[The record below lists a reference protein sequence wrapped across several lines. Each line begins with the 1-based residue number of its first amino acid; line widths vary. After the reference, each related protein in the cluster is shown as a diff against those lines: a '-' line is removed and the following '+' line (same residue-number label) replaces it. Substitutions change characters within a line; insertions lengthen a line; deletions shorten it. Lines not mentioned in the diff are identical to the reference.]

1 MCIEPGSRGGF
12 RLACR
17 EHLRDNLHPATGA
30 VRPPEKGADPMSIPP
45 DSRRPRHPELPSAHS
60 TGSLEANAHRQARRA
75 PTGRSHAKGRGG
87 GSLLG
92 SVPAVRKS
100 YVVEIAP
107 AEGNSSEITA
117 RIRPTEQAA
126 VALVDEG
133 FRLSDTILDLVSE
146 LLVEIAREEEEDDDP

>member
-1 MCIEPGSRGGF
+1 M
-12 RLACR
+12 
-17 EHLRDNLHPATGA
+17 PAA
-30 VRPPEKGADPMSIPP
+30 
-45 DSRRPRHPELPSAHS
+45 
-60 TGSLEANAHRQARRA
+60 Q
-75 PTGRSHAKGRGG
+75 
-87 GSLLG
+87 
-92 SVPAVRKS
+92 KS

-107 AEGNSSEITA
+107 VEGCSSEITA